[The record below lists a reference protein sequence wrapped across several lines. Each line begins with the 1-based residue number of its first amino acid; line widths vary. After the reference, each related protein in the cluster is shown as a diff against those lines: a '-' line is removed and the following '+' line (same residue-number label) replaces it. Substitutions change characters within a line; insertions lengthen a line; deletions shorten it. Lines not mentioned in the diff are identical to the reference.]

1 MEIQYRTQLP
11 ELLKHFNLPLTGI
24 ELGSAEGYSAFDF
37 MRAGMEEL
45 TLVDLWAKIE
55 GHSGDGGN
63 ENEWH
68 NRNYDIATGRLAVYG
83 DKVKFLRGL
92 TGEMAAHIPDN
103 SVSLVYVD
111 ADHSFEGVW
120 ADINNYWPKLV
131 SGGIMGFHDFENVID
146 YKVKDAVMKFAN
158 ENGLEVHSIPENKLE
173 DAGAWIQKK

>member
-11 ELLKHFNLPLTGI
+11 DLLKHFNLPLTGI

-111 ADHSFEGVW
+111 ADHSEAGC
-120 ADINNYWPKLV
+120 ADDIDNYWGKLV
-131 SGGIMGFHDFENVID
+131 SGGIMAFHDYENDWD
-146 YKVKDAVMKFAN
+146 YGVKAAVNKFA
-158 ENGLEVHSIPENKLE
+158 ELHGLEVHKIPENKIE
-173 DAGAWIQKK
+173 DAGCWIKKP